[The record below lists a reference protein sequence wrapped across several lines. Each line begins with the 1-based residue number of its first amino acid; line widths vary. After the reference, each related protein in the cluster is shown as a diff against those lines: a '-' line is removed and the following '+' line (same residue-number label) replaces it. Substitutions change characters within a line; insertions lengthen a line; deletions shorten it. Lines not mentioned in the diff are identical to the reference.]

1 MESNSAGRNLAFI
14 ATYWEICQ
22 TPACVFFFG
31 SSEGNFRP
39 IVAHYC
45 DSGPGKQVHSYSPAA
60 SMSSCSFSP
69 TLENAPYGICDMFNL
84 GGQVDQQAIP
94 EEHSQNSLLLS
105 RGTKIPV

>member
-1 MESNSAGRNLAFI
+1 
-14 ATYWEICQ
+14 
-22 TPACVFFFG
+22 
-31 SSEGNFRP
+31 
-39 IVAHYC
+39 
-45 DSGPGKQVHSYSPAA
+45 
-60 SMSSCSFSP
+60 MSSCSFSP